1 MNKPQNWVCVDIT
14 VAAVCAELRN
24 VSQLAVL
31 LVLASPSSLPQ
42 GQTSSSKTKTFP
54 PASPPA

>member
-1 MNKPQNWVCVDIT
+1 MNKPQNWVCVNIT
-14 VAAVCAELRN
+14 VAVVCAELRN

-31 LVLASPSSLPQ
+31 LVLATLSSLPQ

-54 PASPPA
+54 PA